1 MTMVRYGVYS
11 QLAGL
16 VGRTVRDVRTAYA
29 AAMSIPAGA
38 VAFKGKTALRED
50 YVIADGDHIEFH
62 TMPTDSRT
70 VCSVCGADRYTE
82 IKGVPFCS
90 THYLSE
96 VATCGKGDVGHDWVL
111 DSTEVFTVGLKQPV
125 IRAVYF
131 CVRCTASVVAK
142 PGQEPGEAWRELSR
156 RARTK
161 LLNIERMLEE

>member
-1 MTMVRYGVYS
+1 MTTVRYGVYS
-11 QLAGL
+11 QPMAVVGL
-16 VGRTVRDVRTAYA
+16 TIAEVRHSY
-29 AAMSIPAGA
+29 SQIWGIPAGA

-50 YVIADGDHIEFH
+50 YVIADGDLIEFH

-82 IKGVPFCS
+82 IKGIPFCS
-90 THYLSE
+90 AHYLSE
-96 VATCGKGDVGHDWVL
+96 VATCGKGNVGHDWVL

-142 PGQEPGEAWRELSR
+142 PGQEPGDAWRELSR
-156 RARTK
+156 RARAK
-161 LLNIERMLEE
+161 LLNVERMLEE